1 MSKRGWGILIGVIAG
16 LAVAMIVGV
25 VLSGAGEPVPTP
37 VATPAAPETAVESAS
52 PTPSITPAAAAVA
65 ATCQTTSTQEFQAMM
80 AQNAWISWET
90 QNEQIGA
97 RPFERFPDATPEG
110 AIVCRWGESPDL
122 ATDNLIDLAWT
133 PIGTDAATAAQQMLV
148 AEGYQRVDAPEGVYL
163 AMPATSG
170 PGDSE
175 GFGDSYLFTADDV
188 RWAMTKADL
197 SYIKAPDEA
206 G

>member
-1 MSKRGWGILIGVIAG
+1 
-16 LAVAMIVGV
+16 
-25 VLSGAGEPVPTP
+25 
-37 VATPAAPETAVESAS
+37 
-52 PTPSITPAAAAVA
+52 
-65 ATCQTTSTQEFQAMM
+65 MM
-80 AQNAWISWET
+80 AQNGWISWET

-97 RPFERFPDATPEG
+97 RPFDRFPDGTPEG

-163 AMPATSG
+163 AMPATGG
-170 PGDSE
+170 PGDAE

-197 SYIKAPDEA
+197 AYIKAPDEA